1 MLSHWGRQVITCLL
15 IAVCFGCGVFTT
27 NTALFAQQMTDT
39 VVVRTITFDG
49 LSGKGLTA
57 EQVLQAQLKL
67 QKMDDGSLAAPASP
81 DDGQTIMLAELSDGQ
96 EHVLQL
102 SAVQQVV
109 QAVAAEFNRQRI
121 AAVRSLLTR
130 SALNNLLAKDS
141 DGVLTIKVV
150 EGYVGSITAKTPEG
164 EVADDAVFERVVRQ
178 SPVGEGDVIQ
188 LDAVDRYVAFLN
200 RHPRRQ
206 VDAVVAPDPRPG
218 ELALDYQVQQD
229 NPMLLYFQ
237 VSNTGTDN
245 TGDWRE
251 RFGLSHF
258 NLTGADDILS
268 IDYITGNFDDV
279 HYVNASYERPLPGL
293 PRVKARVFGSYSEYT
308 ASDVGVS
315 STDFEGQSTTV
326 GAELVWN
333 FFQHRSLFLDLVGG
347 FTYRDDSTY
356 DSTTSTEG
364 DTEFFVVQTGLRLD
378 LQEDYYSVL
387 GSLLVDTNIP
397 GVADTDR
404 TQIPGLGRT
413 EGDTNFSILRYNL
426 TKQFYL
432 EPLFDSFK
440 ENPAES
446 TLAHEMFF
454 SLRGQHVLSDKRVSP
469 SFMHPIGGFYT
480 VRGYPESFLAGDN
493 AVVFTG
499 EYRLHVPHLF
509 SPKPAGELFGKPFK
523 WSPDQPLGRPD
534 WDLVLRAFFD
544 IGRVTQNDI
553 VVGEYEETLAGA
565 GVGVEFTFKRN
576 LIARAD
582 WGWALEDAFNGQTTV
597 TSGSSQI
604 HLSLTLL
611 Y

>member
-1 MLSHWGRQVITCLL
+1 MLTVLGTLTQLQ
-15 IAVCFGCGVFTT
+15 
-27 NTALFAQQMTDT
+27 AQQMTDT

-49 LSGKGLTA
+49 LSGKGLSA
-57 EQVLQAQLKL
+57 DQILKAQLKL
-67 QKMDDGSLAAPASP
+67 QKMEDGSLAAPATP
-81 DDGQTIMLAELSDGQ
+81 DAGMDITLAQLSDGQ
-96 EHVLQL
+96 DHVLQL

-109 QAVAAEFNRQRI
+109 QAVAAEFNRKRL
-121 AAVRSLLTR
+121 AAVRALLTR
-130 SALNNLLAKDS
+130 SSLNHLLAKDS
-141 DGVLTIKVV
+141 DGTLTIKVV
-150 EGYVGSITAKTPEG
+150 EGFVGSISAKTPEG
-164 EVADDAVFERVVRQ
+164 EAGDSAVFERVVRQ
-178 SPVGEGDVIQ
+178 SPVGEGDVIS

-206 VDAVVAPDPRPG
+206 VDAVVAPGPRQG

-229 NPMLLYFQ
+229 NPLLLYFQ
-237 VSNTGTDN
+237 ASNTGTDS

-258 NLTGADDILS
+258 NLTGADDILT

-293 PRVKARVFGSYSEYT
+293 SRVKGRVFGSYSQYT
-308 ASDVGVS
+308 ASDVGVF
-315 STDFEGQSTTV
+315 STNFEGESTTV

-347 FTYRDDSTY
+347 FTYRDDYTK
-356 DSTTSTEG
+356 DNTTLVEG
-364 DTEFFVVQTGLRLD
+364 DTEFFVLQTGVRLD
-378 LQEDYYSVL
+378 LQEDYYSVQ

-397 GVADTDR
+397 GVADTDV
-404 TQIPGLGRT
+404 TQLAALGRT
-413 EGDTNFSILRYNL
+413 DGDTNFSILRYNL
-426 TKQFYL
+426 TKQLYL
-432 EPLFDSFK
+432 EPFFKSFK

-446 TLAHEMFF
+446 TLAHEMYFA
-454 SLRGQHVLSDKRVSP
+454 LRGQHVLNDKRVSP

-480 VRGYPESFLAGDN
+480 VRGYPESFIAGDN

-509 SPKPAGELFGKPFK
+509 AVKPAGEWFGQPFK
-523 WSPDQPLGRPD
+523 WAPDRALGRPD
-534 WDLVLRAFFD
+534 WDLLLRAFVD
-544 IGRVTQNDI
+544 AGRVTQNDI
-553 VVGEYEETLAGA
+553 VAGEYEETLVGA
-565 GVGVEFTFKRN
+565 GVGIEFSFKRN

-582 WGWALEDAFNGQTTV
+582 WGWALDDAFNGQTTV